1 MDRRKALL
9 AVAAVIA
16 ALGTMLVFLYVRGAD
31 VRADE
36 RYEAVQVLRVV
47 KQIEPG
53 ETVEAA
59 QAAGKFETSS
69 VSQKDLL
76 PEALTTT
83 DGIADK
89 VAISTIYPRE
99 QLTSSKFGATAA
111 AAAASGLTIPKGKF
125 AISINL
131 ADEAKKVAGFVNPGD
146 KVAIFMTKADGE
158 DGFTRLLMP
167 NIQVIGVGTTTLVAP
182 PATDPEG
189 VAAPVEELPKT
200 LVTVA
205 VTQVEAERLLYA
217 SGSGGELSFGL
228 PNSDSKAV
236 STKGVTESN
245 LFKAP

>member
-31 VRADE
+31 TRADE

-59 QAAGKFETSS
+59 QIAGKFETST

-83 DGIADK
+83 DGIAGK
-89 VAISTIYPRE
+89 VAVSTIYPRE
-99 QLTSSKFGATAA
+99 QLTASKFGATGVAN
-111 AAAASGLTIPKGKF
+111 GLTIPKGKI
-125 AISINL
+125 AISVNL
-131 ADEAKKVAGFVNPGD
+131 TDPARVAGFVNPGD
-146 KVAIFMTKADGE
+146 KVAIFLTGSGAAG
-158 DGFTRLLMP
+158 GGNYSRLLLP
-167 NIQVIGVGTTTLVAP
+167 NIQVIGAGTTTMVATTT
-182 PATDPEG
+182 TDAEG
-189 VAAPVEELPKT
+189 AQTTDQLPKT
-200 LVTVA
+200 LLTLA
-205 VTQVEAERLLYA
+205 VTQAEAERLLYA
-217 SGSGGELSFGL
+217 TSNGELAFGL
-228 PNSDSKAV
+228 LNTDSKV
-236 STKGVTESN
+236 TSSKGVTDTN